1 MLKKLADAEMR
12 RTIITYSISGI
23 IVVGFFFVIA
33 NLQMLYGWLIK
44 ALDIL
49 APFIWGLFMVFLL
62 TPIADR
68 IERLMPD
75 GFWGKRAISTLVS
88 ILIVIAIIAAFVAVL
103 IPQLVTSFATLSVV
117 IKSFLANTSQWSEPF
132 VENLHLSE
140 ELVNKITS
148 LALSLISN
156 IWNLA
161 NESLP
166 TIVKATTNAISGV
179 MDFVIGLIIC
189 AYIQLDREHLV
200 KTASKVVQVMVSSH
214 AYERIDKV
222 FHLSLDKFRQFF
234 FGKIIDSLIIAII
247 CYFAMTILRM
257 DYILLISF
265 IIGLTNIIPFF
276 GPFIGA
282 VPSCLILLIV
292 DPFDAL
298 IFLIMIIILQQID
311 GQLIGPYILGESVGL
326 SSIWILFAITVG
338 SGLFGIPGMI
348 LGVPVFAV
356 IFFLVREVVNVKYE
370 NRKKEGT
377 IKDKPIS

>member
-1 MLKKLADAEMR
+1 MFKKIADAEMR
-12 RTIITYSISGI
+12 RTIITYSLSGI
-23 IVVGFFFVIA
+23 IVVGFFFLIT
-33 NLQMLYGWLIK
+33 NLDMLHGWLLK

-49 APFIWGLFMVFLL
+49 SPFIWGLFMVFLL

-75 GFWGKRAISTLVS
+75 GFRGKRAISTLSS
-88 ILIVIAIIAAFVAVL
+88 IMIVIAIIAAFVAVL
-103 IPQLVTSFATLSVV
+103 IPQLVSSFATLSVV
-117 IKSFLANTSQWSEPF
+117 IRSFLANTSQWSEPF

-140 ELVNKITS
+140 DLVNKITS
-148 LALSLISN
+148 FALSIISN

-166 TIVKATTNAISGV
+166 VIVKTATNAISGV
-179 MDFVIGLIIC
+179 MDFIIGVIIC

-200 KTASKVVQVMVSSH
+200 RNASKVVKVMVSSST
-214 AYERIDKV
+214 YEKVDKV

-234 FGKIIDSLIIAII
+234 FGKIIDSLIIAVI
-247 CYFAMTILRM
+247 CYIAMSILKM
-257 DYILLISF
+257 DYVLLISF

-338 SGLFGIPGMI
+338 SGLFGIIGMI

-356 IFFLVREVVNVKYE
+356 IYFLVREVVNVRYE

-377 IKDKPIS
+377 IKESIE